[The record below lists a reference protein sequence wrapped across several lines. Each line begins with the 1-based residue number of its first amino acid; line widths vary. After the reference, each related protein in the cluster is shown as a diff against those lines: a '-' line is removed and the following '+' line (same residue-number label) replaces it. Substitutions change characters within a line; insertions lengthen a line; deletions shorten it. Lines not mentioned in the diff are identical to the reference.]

1 LPPQKNAW
9 RGVSGMHHWEVG
21 GPINIGWP
29 DHNVPER
36 EYTIVEV
43 EKLSQVFRS
52 RVTNGKKE
60 GGFLVVFDCPEVV
73 LEMLAEK
80 ATQVLGFKVIVS
92 NLRCSI
98 DGNVLR
104 SFDYEWYPTPE
115 FADRPSD
122 LARTISEALEG
133 MRTTN

>member
-1 LPPQKNAW
+1 
-9 RGVSGMHHWEVG
+9 MHHWEKG
-21 GPINIGWP
+21 GPISIGWP
-29 DHNVPER
+29 DHDAPER

-43 EKLSQVFRS
+43 ELLGQVFRG
-52 RVTNGKKE
+52 RITDGKKE

-73 LEMLAEK
+73 LEMLAEQ
-80 ATQVLGFKVIVS
+80 ATSRLGFKVIVS

-98 DGNVLR
+98 EGTILR

-122 LARTISEALEG
+122 LTRTISETLEE
-133 MRTTN
+133 MRGSG

>member
-1 LPPQKNAW
+1 
-9 RGVSGMHHWEVG
+9 MHHWEKG
-21 GPINIGWP
+21 GPISIGWP
-29 DHNVPER
+29 DHDVPER

-43 EKLSQVFRS
+43 ELLGQVFRG
-52 RVTNGKKE
+52 RVTDGKKE

-73 LEMLAEK
+73 LEMLAEQ
-80 ATQVLGFKVIVS
+80 ASNRLGFKVIVS

-98 DGNVLR
+98 EGTILR

-122 LARTISEALEG
+122 LARTISETLEE
-133 MRTTN
+133 MRGTG

>member
-1 LPPQKNAW
+1 
-9 RGVSGMHHWEVG
+9 MHHWEKG
-21 GPINIGWP
+21 GPISIGWP

-36 EYTIVEV
+36 EYTVVEV
-43 EKLSQVFRS
+43 ELLGQVFRG
-52 RVTNGKKE
+52 RVTDGKKE

-73 LEMLAEK
+73 LEMLAEQ
-80 ATQVLGFKVIVS
+80 ASNRLGFKVIVS

-98 DGNVLR
+98 EGTILR

-122 LARTISEALEG
+122 LARTISETLEE
-133 MRTTN
+133 MRGTG

>member
-1 LPPQKNAW
+1 
-9 RGVSGMHHWEVG
+9 MHHWEKG
-21 GPINIGWP
+21 GPISIGWP

-36 EYTIVEV
+36 EYTIVEA
-43 EKLSQVFRS
+43 ELLGQVFRS
-52 RVTNGKKE
+52 RVTDGKKE

-73 LEMLAEK
+73 LEMLAES
-80 ATQVLGFKVIVS
+80 ATSKLGFKVIVS

-98 DGNVLR
+98 EGTVLR

-122 LARTISEALEG
+122 LARTISETLEEMKRSG
-133 MRTTN
+133 

>member
-1 LPPQKNAW
+1 
-9 RGVSGMHHWEVG
+9 MHHWEKG
-21 GPINIGWP
+21 GPISIGWP

-36 EYTIVEV
+36 EYTIVEM
-43 EKLSQVFRS
+43 ELLGQVFRG
-52 RVTNGKKE
+52 RVTDGKKE

-73 LEMLAEK
+73 LEMLAEQ
-80 ATQVLGFKVIVS
+80 ASNRLGFKVIVS

-98 DGNVLR
+98 DGTILR

-122 LARTISEALEG
+122 LARTISEALEE
-133 MRTTN
+133 MRDTG

>member
-1 LPPQKNAW
+1 
-9 RGVSGMHHWEVG
+9 MHHWEKG
-21 GPINIGWP
+21 GPISIGWP

-43 EKLSQVFRS
+43 ELLGQVFRG
-52 RVTNGKKE
+52 RVTDGKKE

-73 LEMLAEK
+73 LEMLAEQ
-80 ATQVLGFKVIVS
+80 ATSRLGFKVIVS

-98 DGNVLR
+98 EGTILR

-122 LARTISEALEG
+122 LARTISETLKE
-133 MRTTN
+133 MRGTG

>member
-1 LPPQKNAW
+1 
-9 RGVSGMHHWEVG
+9 MHHWEIG
-21 GPINIGWP
+21 GPISIGWP
-29 DHNVPER
+29 DHDVPER

-43 EKLSQVFRS
+43 EKLGQVFRS
-52 RVTNGKKE
+52 RVSDGKKE
-60 GGFLVVFDCPEVV
+60 GGFLVVFDCPDVI

-80 ATQVLGFKVIVS
+80 ATQRLGFKVIVS

-115 FADRPSD
+115 FANRPSD
-122 LARTISEALEG
+122 LSRTIAESLED
-133 MRTTN
+133 MRRAG

>member
-1 LPPQKNAW
+1 
-9 RGVSGMHHWEVG
+9 MHHWEKG
-21 GPINIGWP
+21 GPISIGWP
-29 DHNVPER
+29 DHNVQER

-43 EKLSQVFRS
+43 ELLGQVFRG
-52 RVTNGKKE
+52 RVTDGKKE

-73 LEMLAEK
+73 LEMLADQ
-80 ATQVLGFKVIVS
+80 ASNRLGFKVIVS

-98 DGNVLR
+98 EGTILR

-122 LARTISEALEG
+122 LARTISEALEE
-133 MRTTN
+133 MRGTG